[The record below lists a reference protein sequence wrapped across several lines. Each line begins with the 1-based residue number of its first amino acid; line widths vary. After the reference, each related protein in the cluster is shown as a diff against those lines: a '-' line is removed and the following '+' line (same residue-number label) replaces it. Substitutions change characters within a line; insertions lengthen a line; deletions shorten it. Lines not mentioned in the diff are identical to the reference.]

1 MKKPKNIIFDVGD
14 VLLDYRWQQM
24 LMDYGLDE
32 SEAYRVGRELFD
44 DPDGLWHEY
53 DLGVKSQEEIIQEF
67 EQKHPKDAEVIRWFI
82 SHGEYMHVARPA
94 IWKLVHQLKEA
105 GYHLYI
111 LSNYPEILFKK
122 HTQYADFM
130 DDMEGM
136 VVSYMLHVGKPER
149 IVYQTLCDR
158 YGLNK
163 EECLFFD
170 DRAENVQGAID
181 FGMRAKRV
189 LSAKELAADLE
200 ELLRLE

>member
-44 DPDGLWHEY
+44 DPDGLWHEF

-149 IVYQTLCDR
+149 VVYQTLCDR

-189 LSAKELAADLE
+189 LSAKGLAVDLE

>member
-149 IVYQTLCDR
+149 VVYQTLCDR

-189 LSAKELAADLE
+189 LSAKGLAADME

>member
-32 SEAYRVGRELFD
+32 AEAYRVGRELFD

-94 IWKLVHQLKEA
+94 IWKLVHQLKDV

-111 LSNYPEILFKK
+111 LSNYPEILFRK

-136 VVSYMLHVGKPER
+136 VVSYMIHVGKPER
-149 IVYQTLCDR
+149 VVYQTLCDR

-189 LSAKELAADLE
+189 LSAKGLAADLE

>member
-44 DPDGLWHEY
+44 DPDGLWHEF

-170 DRAENVQGAID
+170 ARAENVQGAID

-189 LSAKELAADLE
+189 LSAKGLAVDLE

>member
-32 SEAYRVGRELFD
+32 AEAYRVGRELFD
-44 DPDGLWHEY
+44 DPDGLWHEF

-189 LSAKELAADLE
+189 LSAKGLAVDLE

>member
-111 LSNYPEILFKK
+111 LSNYPELLFKK

-189 LSAKELAADLE
+189 LSAKGLAVALE

>member
-149 IVYQTLCDR
+149 VVYQTLCDR

-181 FGMRAKRV
+181 FGMRAKTV
-189 LSAKELAADLE
+189 LSAKGLAVDLE

>member
-24 LMDYGLDE
+24 LMDYGLDG

-44 DPDGLWHEY
+44 DPDGLWHEF

-189 LSAKELAADLE
+189 LSAKGLAVDLE

>member
-32 SEAYRVGRELFD
+32 AEAYRVGRELFD

-53 DLGVKSQEEIIQEF
+53 DLAVKSQEEIIQEF

-149 IVYQTLCDR
+149 VVYQTLCDR

-163 EECLFFD
+163 EECLCFD

-189 LSAKELAADLE
+189 LSAKGLAADLE

>member
-44 DPDGLWHEY
+44 DPDGLWHEF

-111 LSNYPEILFKK
+111 LSNYPKILFKK

-189 LSAKELAADLE
+189 LSAKGLAVDLE

>member
-44 DPDGLWHEY
+44 DPDGLWHEF

-149 IVYQTLCDR
+149 VVYQTLCDR

-189 LSAKELAADLE
+189 LSAKGLAADLE

>member
-44 DPDGLWHEY
+44 DSDGLWHEY

-189 LSAKELAADLE
+189 LSAKGLAVDLE

>member
-24 LMDYGLDE
+24 LMDYGLGE
-32 SEAYRVGRELFD
+32 AEAYRVGRELFD

-111 LSNYPEILFKK
+111 LSNYPELLFKK

-189 LSAKELAADLE
+189 LSAKGLAVDLE

>member
-32 SEAYRVGRELFD
+32 AEAYRVGRELFD

-53 DLGVKSQEEIIQEF
+53 DLAVKSQEEIIQEF

-111 LSNYPEILFKK
+111 LSNYPELLFKK

-170 DRAENVQGAID
+170 ERAENVQGAID

-189 LSAKELAADLE
+189 LSAKGLAVDLE

>member
-44 DPDGLWHEY
+44 DPDGLWHEF
-53 DLGVKSQEEIIQEF
+53 DLAVKSQEEIIQEF

-189 LSAKELAADLE
+189 LSAKGLAVDLE

>member
-32 SEAYRVGRELFD
+32 AEAYRVGRELFD

-94 IWKLVHQLKEA
+94 IWKLVHQLKEV

-111 LSNYPEILFKK
+111 LSNYPELLFKK

-189 LSAKELAADLE
+189 LSAKGLAVDLE

>member
-1 MKKPKNIIFDVGD
+1 MKKPKNIVFDVGD

-44 DPDGLWHEY
+44 DPDGLWHEF

-170 DRAENVQGAID
+170 ARAENVQGAID

-189 LSAKELAADLE
+189 LSAKGLAVDLE

>member
-136 VVSYMLHVGKPER
+136 VVSYMLHVGKPEG

-189 LSAKELAADLE
+189 LSAKGLAVDLE

>member
-1 MKKPKNIIFDVGD
+1 MKKPNNIIFDVGD

-44 DPDGLWHEY
+44 DPDGLWHEF

-189 LSAKELAADLE
+189 LSAKGLAVDLE

>member
-32 SEAYRVGRELFD
+32 AEAYRVGRELFD

-189 LSAKELAADLE
+189 LSAKGLAVDLE
-200 ELLRLE
+200 ELLRME

>member
-1 MKKPKNIIFDVGD
+1 MEKPKNIIFDVGD

-32 SEAYRVGRELFD
+32 AEAYRVGRELFD

-189 LSAKELAADLE
+189 LSAKGLAVDLE

>member
-44 DPDGLWHEY
+44 DPDGLWHEF
-53 DLGVKSQEEIIQEF
+53 DLEVKSQEEIIQEF

-189 LSAKELAADLE
+189 LSAKGLAVDLE

>member
-136 VVSYMLHVGKPER
+136 VVSYMIHVGKPER

-181 FGMRAKRV
+181 LGMRAKRV
-189 LSAKELAADLE
+189 LSAKGLAVDLE

>member
-94 IWKLVHQLKEA
+94 IWKLVHQLKEV

-189 LSAKELAADLE
+189 LSAKGLAADLE

>member
-1 MKKPKNIIFDVGD
+1 MEKPKNIIFDVGD

-32 SEAYRVGRELFD
+32 AEAFRVGRVMFD
-44 DPDGLWHEY
+44 DPDGLWKEY
-53 DLGVKSQEEIIQEF
+53 DLAIKTQEEIV
-67 EQKHPKDAEVIRWFI
+67 EQYCEKYPEDAEVIRWFI
-82 SHGEYMHVARPA
+82 CHGEYMHVARPA

-122 HTQYADFM
+122 HTQYADFLEDM
-130 DDMEGM
+130 DGM
-136 VVSYMLHVGKPER
+136 MVSYMIHIGKPER
-149 IVYQTLCDR
+149 DIYQALCAK

-189 LSAKELAADLE
+189 LSAKGLAADLE

>member
-111 LSNYPEILFKK
+111 LSNYPEILFRK

-136 VVSYMLHVGKPER
+136 VVSYMIHVGKPER

-189 LSAKELAADLE
+189 LSAKGLAVDLE

>member
-32 SEAYRVGRELFD
+32 AEAYRVGRELFD

-111 LSNYPEILFKK
+111 LSNYPETLFKK

-189 LSAKELAADLE
+189 LSAKGLAVDLE

>member
-32 SEAYRVGRELFD
+32 AEAYRVGRELFD

-111 LSNYPEILFKK
+111 LSNYPEILFRK

-189 LSAKELAADLE
+189 LSAKELAVDLE

>member
-82 SHGEYMHVARPA
+82 SHGAYMHVARPA

-189 LSAKELAADLE
+189 LSAKGLAVDLE

>member
-1 MKKPKNIIFDVGD
+1 MMKPKNIIVDVGD

-32 SEAYRVGRELFD
+32 AEAYRVGRELFD

-53 DLGVKSQEEIIQEF
+53 DMGIKSQEEIIREF
-67 EQKHPKDAEVIRWFI
+67 EQKHPGDAEVIRWFI

-111 LSNYPEILFKK
+111 LSNYPELLFKK
-122 HTQYADFM
+122 HTEYADFM

-136 VVSYMLHVGKPER
+136 VVSYMLHVGKPNR
-149 IVYQTLCDR
+149 LVYQTLCDR

-189 LSAKELAADLE
+189 LSAKGLAEDLE

>member
-105 GYHLYI
+105 GLYI

-189 LSAKELAADLE
+189 LSAKGLAVDLE

>member
-44 DPDGLWHEY
+44 DPVGLWHEF

-189 LSAKELAADLE
+189 LSAKGLAVDLE

>member
-32 SEAYRVGRELFD
+32 SGAYRVGRELFD

-189 LSAKELAADLE
+189 LSAKGLAVDLE

>member
-67 EQKHPKDAEVIRWFI
+67 EKKHPEDAEVIRWFI

-189 LSAKELAADLE
+189 LSAKGLAVDLE

>member
-14 VLLDYRWQQM
+14 VLLDYRCQQM

-32 SEAYRVGRELFD
+32 AEAYRVGRELFD

-189 LSAKELAADLE
+189 LSAKGLAVDLE

>member
-1 MKKPKNIIFDVGD
+1 MKKPKNIIFDVGN

-44 DPDGLWHEY
+44 DPDGLWHEF

-189 LSAKELAADLE
+189 LSAKGLAVDLE

>member
-53 DLGVKSQEEIIQEF
+53 DLAVKSQEEIIQEF

-189 LSAKELAADLE
+189 LSAKGLAVDLE

>member
-44 DPDGLWHEY
+44 DPDGLWHEF

-94 IWKLVHQLKEA
+94 IWKLVHQLKEV

-189 LSAKELAADLE
+189 LSAKGLAVDLE